1 MSDIME
7 FFPYPTPRGSQE
19 IVLRT
24 IEKKWSDYDC
34 FVVRV
39 PVAGGKSAIGTT
51 VQGWALENGASAGI
65 VTPNNLLRDQYLA
78 EFDGLHT
85 LKAQQDYWL
94 ERYQMNVKTFMK
106 KHKIKFGPKG
116 CQYNEDRKLV
126 KRVGKPIVVNFM
138 SYLAHSLHRNVMI
151 VDEAHKMLPM
161 LQGLHAT
168 KLWRFKERYP
178 ADLRTVQQLLLWMES
193 QSVLSNNMKKLRGE
207 LKSLT
212 ATSTIQFTT
221 DYYRGVE
228 KDCIKIVPLDVS
240 NEAPVL
246 WPKKTKK
253 ILMMSA
259 TIDATDVDNMGLG
272 TKKVLYIDVE
282 SETPE
287 KQRPIIFS
295 PVGSM
300 SQKNKADTLPS
311 LIEEIRKITKSHDGQ
326 KGFIHA
332 TYELAAILRREF
344 GSDPRFIFHG
354 SSDKQFQFQR
364 FLDHA
369 PESGVVFIG
378 SGMHEGIDLKGTKG
392 AYQIITNTPFL
403 SLSSPQYRYLAANK
417 PREYIWLTTKEM
429 LQASGRICRTP
440 EDYGKTYIL
449 DKDAELW
456 ITKAREYGQLPSWY
470 NPKGI

>member
-1 MSDIME
+1 ME
-7 FFPYPTPRGSQE
+7 FFPYKTPRGSQE
-19 IVLRT
+19 SVLRT
-24 IEKKWSDYDC
+24 VEKNFNKYDV
-34 FVVRV
+34 FVIRV

-51 VQGWALENGASAGI
+51 IQGWCLENKASAGLL
-65 VTPNNLLRDQYLA
+65 TPNNMLRDQYLN

-85 LKAQQDYWL
+85 LKAQKDYWL
-94 ERYQMNVKTFMK
+94 ERYQMSVKDFMK
-106 KHKIKFGPKG
+106 QKKVKFGPKG

-126 KRVGKPIVVNFM
+126 KRVGTPIVVNFM

-151 VDEAHKMLPM
+151 VVEAHKMLPM
-161 LQGLHAT
+161 LQSLHAT
-168 KLWRFKERYP
+168 KLWRFKEGYP
-178 ADLRTVQQLLLWMES
+178 ADLKTVQQLLLWMES
-193 QSVLSNNMKKLRGE
+193 RSSLSKNMKKLRGE

-221 DYYRGVE
+221 DYYMGAE
-228 KDCIKIVPLDVS
+228 KDCIKIIPMDIS
-240 NEAPVL
+240 SEAPVL

-253 ILMMSA
+253 IVMMSA
-259 TIDATDVDNMGLG
+259 TINETDVDNMGLG
-272 TKKVLYIDVE
+272 TRKVLYIDVE
-282 SETPE
+282 SEIPE
-287 KQRPIIFS
+287 NQRPIVFN

-300 SQKNKADTLPS
+300 SKKNREDTLPS
-311 LIEEIRKITKSHDGQ
+311 LIKEIERITGEHSEQ

-332 TYELAAILRREF
+332 TYETAAILRRSF
-344 GSDPRFIFHG
+344 GDNSRFIFHG
-354 SSDKQFQFQR
+354 ANDKQERFQL
-364 FLDHA
+364 FLNSA
-369 PESGVVFIG
+369 PESGMVFVG

-392 AYQIITNTPFL
+392 AYQIITKTPFL
-403 SLSSPQYRYLAANK
+403 SLASPQYRYLAANK

-440 EDYGKTYIL
+440 QDYGKTYIL